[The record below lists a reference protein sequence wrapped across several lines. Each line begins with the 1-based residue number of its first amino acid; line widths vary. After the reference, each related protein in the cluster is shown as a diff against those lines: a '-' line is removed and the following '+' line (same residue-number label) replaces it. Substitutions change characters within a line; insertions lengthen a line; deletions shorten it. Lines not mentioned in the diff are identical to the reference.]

1 VTVDERVA
9 VLSKSAFFAG
19 LSAEEL
25 APIARALTGRSF
37 DKGAAI
43 FRAGDPSD
51 GLYLLVRGAVAIRDR
66 ATTLASV
73 APPDC
78 FGELG
83 ALAEEPRSADAVC
96 TSSCEVVRLSTADLH
111 ALMSKR
117 PALQKQVLLGLVRKV
132 KEVGRRARQ

>member
-1 VTVDERVA
+1 LDERAA
-9 VLSKSAFFAG
+9 VLSKSSFFHG
-19 LSAEEL
+19 LAPEEL
-25 APIARALTGRSF
+25 GHIAHALTERSF

-51 GLYLLVRGAVAIRDR
+51 GLYLLVRGAVAIRDG
-66 ATTLASV
+66 ANTLASV
-73 APPDC
+73 QPCEC

-96 TSSCEVVRLSTADLH
+96 ISSCDVVRLSTAELH
-111 ALMSKR
+111 ALMAKR
-117 PALQKQVLLGLVRKV
+117 PLLQRQVLLGLVRKV